1 MQMPDPETTR
11 GRTIRSQIVGD
22 HRLRHEA
29 KFLQQLAHQF
39 ERGGPIAPGLDE
51 NIQDFAFRVD
61 GAPEINETSIN
72 LEIDLVQMPDRVWL
86 GSTFAQV
93 RCVTPS
99 RRSALTPRPKK
110 QSSSDLQC
118 WRNA

>member
-51 NIQDFAFRVD
+51 NIR
-61 GAPEINETSIN
+61 ITSWSPSI
-72 LEIDLVQMPDRVWL
+72 LVQPLAADDVGGR
-86 GSTFAQV
+86 
-93 RCVTPS
+93 
-99 RRSALTPRPKK
+99 
-110 QSSSDLQC
+110 
-118 WRNA
+118 